1 MPKVSVCVPIYCVE
15 KYIEQCARSL
25 FEQTLNDIEFV
36 FVDDCSPD
44 KSVDVLERIIKD
56 YPQRLEQIKLIRHEK
71 NQGHCGVFKT
81 LLTNASGKYVITCDS
96 DDWVEL
102 DMYEKMYQKQ
112 KKQKRK

>member
-71 NQGHCGVFKT
+71 IKGIMAYLKHC
-81 LLTNASGKYVITCDS
+81 
-96 DDWVEL
+96 
-102 DMYEKMYQKQ
+102 
-112 KKQKRK
+112 